1 MVLSP
6 GGRSDGGQ
14 PVKHTV
20 SIVVVTFHSAGHIA
34 RCLRSV
40 RGVGEIVVVDNAS
53 TDDTCAVIAREA
65 PGVKLIR
72 NARNRGFAAAA
83 NQGVAAT
90 VNPFVLLLNPD
101 AVLNNSLQPLVDQ
114 CVSPEVGAAAGKLV
128 DENGQAQAGF
138 NVRTFPTPTALLFEI
153 LLLNRLW
160 PRNPVNRRYRCLDVD
175 LEQLQDV
182 DQPAGAFLMVR
193 RDVLNE
199 VQGLD
204 ESFYPIWF
212 EDVDLC
218 RRIRG
223 AGYRIRYVP
232 SCIARHAGGHS
243 VNSVSV
249 EERYLAWY
257 GNLLRF
263 NYKHFPKGIHR
274 CLHIIVLMG
283 LRLRWLVCFAGAG
296 TRAERKAYARV
307 IKSLRGFSF
316 RDRTCPAGMGS
327 PSPLESKSS

>member
-1 MVLSP
+1 M
-6 GGRSDGGQ
+6 
-14 PVKHTV
+14 KHTV
-20 SIVVVTFHSAGHIA
+20 SIVIVSFHSAGHIA

-40 RGVGEIVVVDNAS
+40 RGAGEVVVVDNAS
-53 TDDTCAVIAREA
+53 TDETCAVVTREA

-72 NARNRGFAAAA
+72 NDRNRGFAAAV
-83 NQGVAAT
+83 NQGIAAT
-90 VNPFVLLLNPD
+90 GNPFVLLLNPD

-114 CVSPEVGAAAGKLV
+114 CLSPEVGAAGGKLV
-128 DENGQAQAGF
+128 DGNGQSQAGF
-138 NVRTFPTPTALLFEI
+138 NVRTFPTPMALLFEI
-153 LLLNRLW
+153 LLVNRLW
-160 PRNPVNRRYRCLDVD
+160 PRNPVNRRYRCLDAD
-175 LEQLQDV
+175 LEQLGDV

-193 RDVLNE
+193 RDVLSQ

-218 RRIRG
+218 LRIRD

-232 SCIARHAGGHS
+232 NCIARHAGGHS

-263 NYKHFPKGIHR
+263 NYKHFSKGIHR
-274 CLHIIVLMG
+274 CLHIILLMG
-283 LRLRWLVCFAGAG
+283 LRLRWFVCLAGAG
-296 TRAERKAYARV
+296 TRAERKAYASV
-307 IKSLRGFSF
+307 IKSLRGFSS
-316 RDRTCPAGMGS
+316 RDRACAAGMES